1 MPRTTPQGEF
11 PMERNRFSVELYE
24 KGNAPDY
31 SIVYAPGVKA
41 GRGFTEGYPLKNCP
55 KDQDN
60 PTIDIT
66 GNPSTDMCRFN
77 YIYIH
82 YGETGDQTKAF
93 FIVDKCILNYPEH
106 NDHTAN
112 KLDDYTIR
120 YTLRLDVW
128 ETYKDKIGQPEIKLD
143 KVTTNNPEG
152 WKEPDRIM
160 DDILPFSTV
169 DITASEQIETNW
181 KKIVAWQAKKPTTQD
196 NFIVDGMVTPLQY
209 SENLDDYKTA
219 IEDLASEPPQAT
231 NLFKTYVCADSYI
244 VTNNFTSE
252 NGGYST
258 GELITLATP
267 DHGLHGR
274 LNFYPYKR
282 AFAKTIDGQCL
293 EFNQIEML
301 NGCLSNQISM
311 GVDNSTTPQPHS
323 LLFLQGFKNNIYNHV
338 LYFSAYPHMD
348 ITGKSPTVWEKI
360 SNNMINNAMPA
371 SDMDAN
377 YW

>member
-11 PMERNRFSVELYE
+11 PMMRNKFSVELYE

-31 SIVYAPGVKA
+31 SIVYAQGVKA

-128 ETYKDKIGQPEIKLD
+128 ETYKDKIGTPDIKLE

-152 WKEPDRIM
+152 WKEYDRYN
-160 DDILPFSTV
+160 DDILPFSAV
-169 DITASEQIETNW
+169 DISLSDTVNTDW
-181 KKIVAWQAKKPTTQD
+181 KKVIAWQAKKPDSMD
-196 NFIVDGMVTPLQY
+196 NYIIDGMVTPYQY
-209 SENLDDYKTA
+209 SDSMADYKEA
-219 IEDLASEPPQAT
+219 IKELANEPPAAT
-231 NLFKTYVCADSYI
+231 NIFKSYVSCNSY
-244 VTNNFTSE
+244 VLPSNFATEDGS
-252 NGGYST
+252 YST
-258 GELITLATP
+258 GELLTLATP

-274 LNFYPYKR
+274 LNYFPYKR
-282 AFAKTIDGQCL
+282 AFVKTIDGQCV
-293 EFNQIEML
+293 EFEQSQMVDS
-301 NGCLSNQISM
+301 CLGNMVSVGINH
-311 GVDNSTTPQPHS
+311 STTPAPHS
-323 LLFLQGFKNNIYNHV
+323 VIFLQNYKNGSTTNYLVFEN
-338 LYFSAYPHMD
+338 YPIMNL
-348 ITGKSPTVWEKI
+348 TGKVSNIWDNIANSMGSP
-360 SNNMINNAMPA
+360 
-371 SDMDAN
+371 MDKTGMDGL

>member
-1 MPRTTPQGEF
+1 MPKTTPQGEF
-11 PMERNRFSVELYE
+11 PMERNKFSVELYE

-152 WKEPDRIM
+152 WKEYDRYN
-160 DDILPFSTV
+160 DDILPFSSV
-169 DITASEQIETNW
+169 DITCSDRVYSSW
-181 KKIVAWQAKKPTTQD
+181 KKVVGWQAKKPTSQD
-196 NFIVDGMVTPLQY
+196 NYIIDGMVTPLQY
-209 SENLDDYKTA
+209 NDSMAEYKQA

-231 NLFKTYVCADSYI
+231 NLFKQYVSCTSY
-244 VTNNFTSE
+244 VLPDYFATE
-252 NGGYST
+252 NGETSQI
-258 GELITLATP
+258 EDITLPTP

-274 LNFYPYKR
+274 LNYYPYKR
-282 AFAKTIDGQCL
+282 GFVHCIDGQII
-293 EFNQIEML
+293 EFNQSEML
-301 NGCLSNQISM
+301 GSCLGIQLSVS
-311 GVDNSTTPQPHS
+311 VHHSTTPQPHS
-323 LLFLQGFKNNIYNHV
+323 IISLDGYKGGSFRDYLI
-338 LYFSAYPHMD
+338 FSAYPSMD
-348 ITGKSPTVWEKI
+348 ITGKSPTVWDKI
-360 SNNMINNAMPA
+360 GNNMGTP
-371 SDMDAN
+371 MDSTGMDGL